1 MDQLLQLRFP
11 GLSRI
16 TDSVGKEIL
25 SQARLLELPAG
36 QIIFS
41 PGDHCENY
49 LLVVE
54 GSVKVLGRSL
64 NGREIILYRI
74 ENAGSCVLTTSCL
87 LSKDNYAAEGVTET
101 AVKAFAISRSAFKQ
115 GLEQSS
121 GFRDFIFKAY
131 GERLSALITLI
142 QEVAFERI
150 DLRLARYLC
159 SRGEKQVELH
169 CTHQE
174 LATELGSAR
183 EVVSRQLKIFE
194 KQGWI
199 HLGRGTIQLN
209 DLESLQSLCIEN

>member
-1 MDQLLQLRFP
+1 MDQLLQQRFP
-11 GLSRI
+11 SLSRI
-16 TDSVGKEIL
+16 TDTVGQEVL

-36 QIIFS
+36 QVIFS
-41 PGDHCENY
+41 PGDRCENY

-54 GSVKVLGRSL
+54 GSVKVLGRSA

-87 LSKDNYAAEGVTET
+87 LSKDDYAAEGITET
-101 AVKAFAISRSAFKQ
+101 TVKAFAISRAAFKQ
-115 GLEQSS
+115 GLEQSA
-121 GFRDFIFKAY
+121 GFRDFIFEAY

-159 SRGEKQVELH
+159 SQGVNRVELH

-183 EVVSRQLKIFE
+183 EVVSRQLKAFE

-199 HLGRGTIQLN
+199 RLGRGSIQLD
-209 DLESLQSLCIEN
+209 DLKSLQALSDKN